1 LRIRSIRNTRSLLAA
16 VVFLLALQTGSKAL
30 SQTSPTSSQ
39 ISITSKNKQSVTAG
53 SHEWFTG
60 NVQVRALFA
69 PAGQSR
75 TSGGQVTFQPGAR
88 SAWHTHPFGQV
99 LIITDG
105 TGCIQEWGGP
115 VREMHKGDVI
125 WIPAGVK
132 HWHGATPATAVT
144 HIAIQETEKGSAV
157 TWMEQVSDEQ
167 YHQSK

>member
-1 LRIRSIRNTRSLLAA
+1 LRVCLIRDARSLLAVA
-16 VVFLLALQTGSKAL
+16 IFLLALQVGSKAL

-39 ISITSKNKQSVTAG
+39 ISITSANKQSVTAG
-53 SHEWFTG
+53 SHEWFAG

-69 PAGQSR
+69 PEGQSR

-88 SAWHTHPFGQV
+88 SAWHTHPFGQI

-105 TGCIQEWGGP
+105 TGWIQEWGDP

-132 HWHGATPATAVT
+132 HWHGATPTTAVT
-144 HIAIQETEKGSAV
+144 HIAIQETENGSAV
-157 TWMEQVSDEQ
+157 TWMEQVTDEQ
-167 YHQSK
+167 YRQSK